1 MPATS
6 FQLNNGKTI
15 PSVGLGTWQ
24 SAPGE
29 VANAVKYA
37 IKDAGYRHIDGAF
50 CYANEKEVGEGVKAS
65 GVPRSEVF
73 LTSKLWCTYHTKVE
87 AGLDET
93 LAELGTDYLDLFLI
107 HWPVAMN
114 PNGTDKRFPVRSDG
128 SRDVIFD
135 RPIEDTW
142 RDMEKLVDSG
152 KAKSIGVSNFN
163 KENLARILK
172 ICRIKPVVNQV
183 ESHAYLSQ
191 RDIKKFAE
199 ENGVLLQAY
208 SPLGSTD
215 SPILKDEE
223 LLAIANKHNVSV
235 GTVLIS
241 YQNNR
246 GVIVLPK
253 SVTPARIA
261 ANAQLIDLTP
271 EEINTIETM
280 EDRGKKLRVVSPDW
294 GVPIF

>member
-1 MPATS
+1 MPTTS
-6 FQLNNGKTI
+6 FKLNNGREI

-50 CYANEKEVGEGVKAS
+50 CYENEKEVGEGVKAS
-65 GVPRSEVF
+65 GVPRSEIF

-107 HWPVAMN
+107 HWPVPMN
-114 PNGTDKRFPVRSDG
+114 PNGHKRFPKKADG
-128 SRDVIFD
+128 SMDTIND

-152 KAKSIGVSNFN
+152 KVKSIGVSNFSIAN
-163 KENLARILK
+163 MKKILA

-191 RDIKKFAE
+191 RELKKFCE

-280 EDRGKKLRVVSPDW
+280 EDRGKRLRIVFPDW
-294 GVPIF
+294 ASTIF

>member
-1 MPATS
+1 M
-6 FQLNNGKTI
+6 L
-15 PSVGLGTWQ
+15 
-24 SAPGE
+24 E
-29 VANAVKYA
+29 
-37 IKDAGYRHIDGAF
+37 
-50 CYANEKEVGEGVKAS
+50 
-65 GVPRSEVF
+65 
-73 LTSKLWCTYHTKVE
+73 TKI
-87 AGLDET
+87 
-93 LAELGTDYLDLFLI
+93 FII
-107 HWPVAMN
+107 H
-114 PNGTDKRFPVRSDG
+114 S
-128 SRDVIFD
+128 
-135 RPIEDTW
+135 W
-142 RDMEKLVDSG
+142 R
-152 KAKSIGVSNFN
+152 
-163 KENLARILK
+163 
-172 ICRIKPVVNQV
+172 NQ
-183 ESHAYLSQ
+183 Q

-280 EDRGKKLRVVSPDW
+280 EDRGKRLRIVFPDW
-294 GVPIF
+294 ASTIF